1 MRRGRALLDRA
12 DADRAI
18 GFVVAAAAPFALAVQ
33 GGGYDIVAR
42 EFTSLAIWWLI
53 ALGMAFGLLPRA
65 RPPRSMRLPLAGLV
79 VLVGWTAA
87 SLLWTSSAEDTF
99 AELARILGY
108 GGVAVLDPCDG
119 ESRLGSEECRARM
132 RMGVFGDGER

>member
-1 MRRGRALLDRA
+1 MTDSQVGEDAARMERIGGRTSDDVPMRRGRALLDRA

-65 RPPRSMRLPLAGLV
+65 RPPRSMRLP
-79 VLVGWTAA
+79 
-87 SLLWTSSAEDTF
+87 
-99 AELARILGY
+99 
-108 GGVAVLDPCDG
+108 
-119 ESRLGSEECRARM
+119 
-132 RMGVFGDGER
+132 